1 MSLYL
6 ISSSYSYIIYTY
18 TRSIIILPKVIIKLK
33 NSTNLVKKAYL
44 LTLQNNPYYTS

>member
-6 ISSSYSYIIYTY
+6 ISSSYSCIVCTLAK
-18 TRSIIILPKVIIKLK
+18 SITILPRVTIKPK

-44 LTLQNNPYYTS
+44 LALQNNPYCTS